1 MFFFHSCLADIQLG
15 MCPMCFLFYAN
26 NVSIKDKKNILIQKK
41 TQKHVVVFW
50 LIGLLFVFKKERLN
64 GAPKLRVALI
74 FPDVFIIISSFFTHI
89 IECWS
94 VPTSKDILENIV
106 PCRPIWI
113 MPKRIGWLW
122 WSMILTFITEST
134 FGFCVWHYTLWWTL
148 RQLFVYRA

>member
-1 MFFFHSCLADIQLG
+1 MPDFLSHVPVPPSFPRIQNRLSKNSFGKLEYCNIQLRDIVTCFFSTVAWQIYSLG
-15 MCPMCFLFYAN
+15 CVLCVFYSMQTMCQ
-26 NVSIKDKKNILIQKK
+26 SKIKKNILIQKK
-41 TQKHVVVFW
+41 PQKHVVVFW

-106 PCRPIWI
+106 PYRPI
-113 MPKRIGWLW
+113 
-122 WSMILTFITEST
+122 
-134 FGFCVWHYTLWWTL
+134 
-148 RQLFVYRA
+148 